1 MNIFPVYGKREYE
14 ADFPDLNLREVYRYL
29 GYRQETPEPR
39 IEEAVQAA
47 KEHLERV
54 IRPKAVFRSFPLK
67 TPEEQADSKEDAAH
81 LILEGAFDT
90 KSRDLMKNL
99 QDCRA
104 VILFAAT
111 LGPGPDLLIRRAGV
125 QRISDS
131 VILQAVS
138 AEMIEEICNRLNEEL
153 RVLSEKQA
161 LRLRP
166 RYSPGYGD
174 LSLEVQKNIIQVLNA
189 QKEIGLSLTEGL
201 LMTPGKSVTALIGV
215 QPERNDHENSN

>member
-99 QDCRA
+99 RGCRA

-125 QRISDS
+125 QKISFDGAHYRKD
-131 VILQAVS
+131 IAHRAL
-138 AEMIEEICNRLNEEL
+138 ERL
-153 RVLSEKQA
+153 K
-161 LRLRP
+161 
-166 RYSPGYGD
+166 
-174 LSLEVQKNIIQVLNA
+174 
-189 QKEIGLSLTEGL
+189 
-201 LMTPGKSVTALIGV
+201 
-215 QPERNDHENSN
+215 